1 MGDSVDRAIAEL
13 KANPALPR
21 HVAVIMDGNGRWAKK
36 RMLPRLAGHRAGT
49 ESVRATIRASAKLGL
64 SALSLYTFSLEN
76 WNRPRLEVDGLMRFL
91 GEVLRSEYLE
101 LAENNI
107 RLRAMGRLGMLP
119 RETLDTLEETIR
131 KLSGNTGMV
140 LNLCLS
146 YGGRAEIVD
155 AARAVAAAV
164 RAGSFAAEDLD
175 EASFRRFMYDPEL
188 ADPDLLIR
196 TSGEMRLSNF
206 FLWELAYTEIVV
218 TDTLWP
224 DFREEHLLAAIR
236 EYLGRE
242 RRFGA
247 LKEGA
252 DDDAG

>member
-1 MGDSVDRAIAEL
+1 MGDSIDRAIEKL

-76 WNRPRLEVDGLMRFL
+76 WRRPRLEVDGLMRFL

-101 LAENNI
+101 LSENNI
-107 RLRAMGRLGMLP
+107 RLRAIGRLGMLP
-119 RETLDTLEETIR
+119 PETLETLEETIA
-131 KLSGNTGMV
+131 KLSNNSGMI

-155 AARAVAAAV
+155 AARAIAVAV
-164 RAGSFAAEDLD
+164 RERSFAVEDLD
-175 EASFRRFMYDPEL
+175 EASFRRFLYDPDL

-206 FLWELAYTEIVV
+206 FLWQLAYTEIVV

-224 DFREEHLLAAIR
+224 DFREEHLLAAIG

-242 RRFGA
+242 RRFGTV
-247 LKEGA
+247 KEGSH
-252 DDDAG
+252 DDVG

>member
-64 SALSLYTFSLEN
+64 SALTLYTFSLEN

-119 RETLDTLEETIR
+119 RQTRETLEETIR
-131 KLSGNTGMV
+131 KLSGNTGLV

-155 AARAVAAAV
+155 AARAFAAAV
-164 RAGSFAAEDLD
+164 RGGSFASEDLD
-175 EASFRRFMYDPEL
+175 EKSFRRFLYDPEI

-206 FLWELAYTEIVV
+206 LLWQLAYTEIVV

-224 DFREEHLLAAIR
+224 DFREEHFLAAIR

-252 DDDAG
+252 NDDAD

>member
-1 MGDSVDRAIAEL
+1 MGDSNDRAIHEL
-13 KANPALPR
+13 KVHPALPR

-107 RLRAMGRLGMLP
+107 RLRAIGRLGMLP
-119 RETLDTLEETIR
+119 RETLDTLEETIER
-131 KLSGNTGMV
+131 LSGNTGMI

-155 AARAVAAAV
+155 AARKFAVAV
-164 RAGSFAAEDLD
+164 QERSFAADDLD
-175 EASFRRFMYDPEL
+175 EKSFRRFLYDPDL

-206 FLWELAYTEIVV
+206 FLWQLAYTEIVV
-218 TDTLWP
+218 IDTLWP
-224 DFREEHLLAAIR
+224 DFREGHLFAAIR

-242 RRFGA
+242 RRFGTV
-247 LKEGA
+247 KEGS
-252 DDDAG
+252 DDDVG